1 MIEARIGRE
10 ASITLATAN
19 KVSGALAGIFHWPGP
34 RLLLRPQRAMRFE
47 RETFGTKGSSW
58 WSEGE
63 YGRTYLT
70 RAQAAR
76 AAFLG

>member
-1 MIEARIGRE
+1 MAIEDGLWLETIIQFACR
-10 ASITLATAN
+10 AN
-19 KVSGALAGIFHWPGP
+19 AGWT
-34 RLLLRPQRAMRFE
+34 RALLRPQRAMRFK

-58 WSEGE
+58 WSECE